1 VASPFPIS
9 GFPFTLPPVLRL
21 LAALPDFAIAAAAL
35 LTWVDPSILGEQ
47 WAGYFL
53 TLMLLEFI
61 VVHSAAFLGS
71 VAFSDAPRH
80 RRAVLTLG
88 LAGFYTL
95 FGAAISFGAKAG
107 WPLLAFW
114 GLILN
119 RLLGILFGT
128 APSGREREMMQAGW
142 VVGAI
147 SYLGGAFATVLLP
160 IPQLGVRREML
171 GPIGEDSGGLW
182 VDEPQRVLAFAVLY
196 FVAAGL
202 FALFGGRALEAKR

>member
-1 VASPFPIS
+1 
-9 GFPFTLPPVLRL
+9 LRL
-21 LAALPDFAIAAAAL
+21 LAALPDFAIAAVAL
-35 LTWVDPSILGEQ
+35 LTWIDPSILGEH

-80 RRAVLTLG
+80 KRAVLTLG

-95 FGAAISFGAKAG
+95 FGAAIAFGAKAW

-128 APSGREREMMQAGW
+128 VPSGHEREAMQASW
-142 VVGAI
+142 VVGGV

-160 IPQLGVRREML
+160 LPALGVRPEML

-182 VDEPQRVLAFAVLY
+182 VDEPHRVLAFAFLY
-196 FVAAGL
+196 FAVAGL
-202 FALFGGRALEAKR
+202 FALLGGRRSGSES

>member
-1 VASPFPIS
+1 MRI
-9 GFPFTLPPVLRL
+9 
-21 LAALPDFAIAAAAL
+21 LAALPDFAIAIAAL
-35 LTWVDPSILGEQ
+35 ITWVAPSILGEH

-71 VAFSDAPRH
+71 VAFSDSPRSK
-80 RRAVLTLG
+80 RVMLTLG

-95 FGAAISFGAKAG
+95 FGAAIAFGAKAW
-107 WPLLAFW
+107 WPLFAFW
-114 GLILN
+114 GLIVN

-128 APSGREREMMQAGW
+128 VPSGREREAMQASW

-147 SYLGGAFATVLLP
+147 SYLLGAFATVLLP
-160 IPQLGVRREML
+160 VPRLGVRPEML

-182 VDEPQRVLAFAVLY
+182 ADEPQRVLAFAVLY
-196 FVAAGL
+196 FTVVGLHAA
-202 FALFGGRALEAKR
+202 FGGRAVAQRA